1 MYCRNQYILGNQTPS
16 LIHETSLKNHHL
28 VNSFISLI
36 TPWKFNIDP
45 ENKPSEKEIHLP
57 TMIFQGRT
65 WKTSGVFH
73 QSWLNM
79 DCITS
84 SFSFLCLRSKT
95 PRLSHASSWRPH
107 CGSPIVP
114 RLSTP
119 SQKASCDTRCHG
131 GRGILSMVVS
141 GSLNRWDRYHII
153 TQLARTISG
162 IVTANWAIIWYR
174 SHLLREP
181 ETSIDFTFPET
192 NGAKF
197 CSWKIVEAWGKW
209 SFFGRLGLFF
219 RGELLVLGILPCEK
233 HIETA
238 EKIHV
243 SYCKMMGNYSLPYIL
258 RSREG
263 REGSHRKEKIPNKFP
278 SEIFQGPCSKT
289 LGFQVLQVQKA
300 ATATLP
306 DANMALEHG
315 IFGRLLSFWEGLF
328 SGAMLVQ
335 GGYPFFW
342 EWGPPVVSWKR
353 RPWLDS

>member
-1 MYCRNQYILGNQTPS
+1 
-16 LIHETSLKNHHL
+16 
-28 VNSFISLI
+28 
-36 TPWKFNIDP
+36 
-45 ENKPSEKEIHLP
+45 
-57 TMIFQGRT
+57 
-65 WKTSGVFH
+65 
-73 QSWLNM
+73 M

-84 SFSFLCLRSKT
+84 WFSILLLRSRLPGFRMHRRGGDT
-95 PRLSHASSWRPH
+95 VVLPLLLAFPHLPRRKLA
-107 CGSPIVP
+107 
-114 RLSTP
+114 
-119 SQKASCDTRCHG
+119 DRCHG

-219 RGELLVLGILPCEK
+219 RGKLLVLGILPCEK

-263 REGSHRKEKIPNKFP
+263 R
-278 SEIFQGPCSKT
+278 
-289 LGFQVLQVQKA
+289 
-300 ATATLP
+300 
-306 DANMALEHG
+306 
-315 IFGRLLSFWEGLF
+315 
-328 SGAMLVQ
+328 
-335 GGYPFFW
+335 
-342 EWGPPVVSWKR
+342 
-353 RPWLDS
+353 